1 MSDVTP
7 INGTPTAALNRPVA
21 AAPYRPLD
29 ASPVR
34 TADKVELSRA
44 AQFLSRLVGDNPVRQ
59 DLVDRVKQ
67 QIADGTYLTS
77 DKMDAALDE
86 LMTDL

>member
-7 INGTPTAALNRPVA
+7 LNGTHSTALPRLSAPA
-21 AAPYRPLD
+21 AYRQLD

-34 TADKVELSRA
+34 TGDKVELSRA
-44 AQFLSRLVGDNPVRQ
+44 SRFLSRLIGENPVRQ

-67 QIADGTYLTS
+67 EIAAGTYDTPE
-77 DKMDAALDE
+77 KIDAALEE
-86 LMTDL
+86 LLSDL